1 MKAFTI
7 KYNTNRYDVRPIN
20 GHSQRFKVYVDGK
33 AVYFEHDLDGHVRA
47 EMTNAASTSLLMAL
61 ADKIEENERM

>member
-7 KYNTNRYDVRPIN
+7 KYNTNRYDVRPLS
-20 GHSQRFKVYVDGK
+20 GLSQRFKVNVDGK
-33 AVYFEHDLDGHVRA
+33 AVFFEYDIDGHVRA

-61 ADKIEENERM
+61 AEQIEENEKD